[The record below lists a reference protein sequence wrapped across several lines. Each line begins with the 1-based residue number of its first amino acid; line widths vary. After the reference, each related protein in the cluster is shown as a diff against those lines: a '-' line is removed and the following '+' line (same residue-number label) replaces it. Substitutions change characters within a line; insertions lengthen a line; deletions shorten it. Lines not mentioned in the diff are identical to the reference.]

1 MSSPFDKLQ
10 SIKKTHVHPNE
21 YPRMDTSASIQQRQA
36 QQKPIN
42 EQSIRRSYDPS
53 RVPTGI
59 RGFDQLIEGGFK
71 LGSINLISGGT
82 GTGKTIFAVE
92 YLINGIYMF
101 NESGI
106 YVSFDE
112 SKQSVY
118 NNMKTLGWDLE
129 KLEKENKFVFVE
141 YTPGQMM
148 KILSEGGGLL
158 DNLMS
163 KTHAKRLVI
172 DSISTFLL
180 INSSEFGKRDQL
192 INLFK
197 LIGKWDVTAVLTNQ
211 YTPLSGHE
219 SKKESLSITF
229 EADSITQLYFVHDDI
244 NSERRRLLEVYKM
257 RGTNHVTKAVSFTI
271 DERGIDIIPPMN

>member
-1 MSSPFDKLQ
+1 MPSPFDKLQ
-10 SIKKTHVHPNE
+10 NIKKTHAHTHVHPKIDNSV
-21 YPRMDTSASIQQRQA
+21 PV
-36 QQKPIN
+36 QQKQVQQKATS

-92 YLINGIYMF
+92 YLLNGIYMF

-106 YVSFDE
+106 YISFDE
-112 SKQSVY
+112 TKKSVY
-118 NNMKTLGWDLE
+118 SNMKALGWDLA
-129 KLEKENKFVFVE
+129 KLEKEGKFIFVE

-163 KTHAKRLVI
+163 KTNAKRLVI

-180 INSSEFGKRDQL
+180 INSSEFGRRDQL

-197 LIGKWDVTAVLTNQ
+197 LIGKWDVTAILTNQ

-219 SKKESLSITF
+219 VRKESLSITF
-229 EADSITQLYFVHDDI
+229 EADSITQLYFIHDDI
-244 NSERRRLLEVYKM
+244 NSERRRLIEVYKM
-257 RGTNHVTKAVSFTI
+257 RGTNHVTKAVPFTI
-271 DERGIDIIPPMN
+271 DGKGIDIIPPAN